1 MNREDTLGKR
11 SLPAYA
17 AGMSQ
22 LAPNALTLPEPWPT
36 TIEEARAVQERMRG
50 LVRLEPLENSP
61 RLAAGIDVGL
71 LEDGLVRAA
80 VAVLDVSS
88 LALVESALAVQPAA
102 FPYVPGFLSFREIPP
117 VLEALGK
124 LNELPD
130 LLVCDGQG
138 IAHPRGFGIASHLGV
153 LTGLPSLGVAKSR
166 LVGRYTE
173 PGSERGS
180 RSPLLYRARQIGWV
194 LRTRT
199 GVKPVFVSPGHR
211 LDLDGSLELAL
222 ALAPKYRLPET
233 TRQAHNLA
241 SGHRMKSVGS
251 KPSIGSV
258 DKGRRDSNS
267 GVSAR

>member
-1 MNREDTLGKR
+1 
-11 SLPAYA
+11 
-17 AGMSQ
+17 MSQ
-22 LAPNALTLPEPWPT
+22 LGPNALNMPDPWPT

-50 LVRLEPLENSP
+50 LVRLEPLASPP
-61 RLAAGIDVGL
+61 RLVAGIDVGQ
-71 LEDGLVRAA
+71 LEDGSVRAA
-80 VAVLDVSS
+80 VAVLDFST
-88 LALVESALAVQPAA
+88 LTLVESALAIRPAA

-124 LNELPD
+124 LNGLPD

-166 LVGRYTE
+166 LVGRYVE
-173 PGSERGS
+173 PDNERGS
-180 RSPLLYRARQIGWV
+180 RSPLFYGTRQVGWV

-211 LDLDGSLELAL
+211 LDLDGSLELTL

-241 SGHRMKSVGS
+241 SGHKTKSSGS
-251 KPSIGSV
+251 QPCDEGV
-258 DKGRRDSNS
+258 DKGR
-267 GVSAR
+267 

>member
-1 MNREDTLGKR
+1 M
-11 SLPAYA
+11 AYVD
-17 AGMSQ
+17 GMSEFARNS
-22 LAPNALTLPEPWPT
+22 LSLPEPWPT
-36 TIEEARAVQERMRG
+36 TLEDARAVQERMRG
-50 LVRLEPLENSP
+50 LVRLEPLADLP
-61 RLAAGIDVGL
+61 RLVAGIDVGL
-71 LEDGLVRAA
+71 LQDGLVRAA
-80 VAVLDVSS
+80 IAVLSFPA
-88 LALVESALAVQPAA
+88 LTLVESALAIQPAA

-124 LNELPD
+124 LNALPD

-166 LVGRYTE
+166 LVGRYAE

-180 RSPLLYRARQIGWV
+180 RSPLVYRTRQVGWV

-211 LDLDGSLELAL
+211 LDLDGGLELAL
-222 ALAPKYRLPET
+222 ALTPKYRLPET

-241 SGHRMKSVGS
+241 SGHGERSI
-251 KPSIGSV
+251 KPESDAEDV
-258 DKGRRDSNS
+258 DKGRRHSNS
-267 GVSAR
+267 GA